1 MKLLRRAFP
10 LRPGD
15 NSAVMSM
22 ASWKTLGFLAPPLI
36 VALVLFLYGPIP
48 QFADYHRFA
57 DTRTFL
63 GLRNFSDTASN
74 LPFLVIGIAGTV
86 HWSTQRADER
96 SIAWL
101 LVFIGA
107 IGCCFGSWSY
117 HQDPNDA
124 TLVWDRL
131 PIALTFMAFF
141 IAILE
146 DHYGREVTP
155 KLILPAL
162 ILGAAGV
169 FYWQATGDL
178 RLYLWTQIVP
188 LLAVPAAL
196 LLFPARLSHRGW
208 YWAVLACYV
217 LAKLAEVA
225 DFPVFEATGRAI
237 SGHTLKHLIAALGL
251 GLALWMLARRG
262 TIARHEHIAA
272 A

>member
-1 MKLLRRAFP
+1 MHVAP
-10 LRPGD
+10 
-15 NSAVMSM
+15 S
-22 ASWKTLGFLAPPLI
+22 KTVEFLTPPFG

-48 QFADYHRFA
+48 QYADYHRFA

-63 GLRNFSDTASN
+63 GLPNFSDTVSN
-74 LPFLVIGIAGTV
+74 IPFLLIGIAGIA
-86 HWSTQRADER
+86 HWLVQPVRER
-96 SIAWL
+96 SLAWL
-101 LVFIGA
+101 FVFIGA
-107 IGCCFGSWSY
+107 VGCAFGSWLY

-141 IAILE
+141 VAILE
-146 DHYGREVTP
+146 DHFGREVTP

-169 FYWQATGDL
+169 FYWKATGDL

-196 LLFPARLSHRGW
+196 LLFPARFSHRGA

-217 LAKLAEVA
+217 LAKVAEVA
-225 DFPVFEATGRAI
+225 DFPIFEATGHAI
-237 SGHTLKHLIAALGL
+237 SGHTLKHLVAALGL
-251 GLALWMLARRG
+251 GLALGMLVRRG
-262 TIARHEHIAA
+262 TIAAHEHTATA
-272 A
+272 